1 MNQPVESRHL
11 CAEFEGL
18 LTATR
23 RRVHAAAVRRR
34 VRCAAERGV
43 RAAVWVA
50 AFVLVLRL
58 LAWLLGQPVPL
69 GIAAAAVLLVLV
81 VLAPVAVAWVRAK
94 AEEPCWREAAE
105 RLDLGAGEHNRVAI
119 GLALA
124 DGGAATE
131 FGLAAIQDGIA
142 SLKRIHDG
150 APYLEVAP
158 TDWSRLAGRA
168 AAIGLLVLVA
178 AWVGPAR
185 PGQEPA
191 HAGGLAAA
199 ADTPRAPGR
208 EAGSPDADRPEQP
221 IRDRVTD
228 RGQGERGVRAEPMA
242 AAPARGSH
250 TPAAG
255 RTGGG
260 TVAKAATS
268 ERSAQTGGE
277 NTQSA
282 ATAGTQ
288 EKDSPKSGTPR
299 PPKESRIAERRS
311 KEEADSGAGVGK
323 GSSGGGSM
331 AAVQHS
337 WSQRAQTAEGKEDEE
352 ASDEDVEDEAEESR
366 QRSGIQPSLK
376 DRNESPSRDLGISGE
391 QGPPGTGRGGPTP
404 PKKSRGTASLVLG
417 IPVPDFVRG
426 RLGPGTTKITHER
439 VEPTPMPGEPAQA
452 GAVLPRVG
460 PERPVSPVA
469 IPPNLAEAVR
479 NYLIALHSADAQE
492 TVEEQPDTPPEG
504 GASQT
509 EESLNP

>member
-1 MNQPVESRHL
+1 MSQSLESKSL
-11 CAEFEGL
+11 CAEFEAL
-18 LTATR
+18 LSATR
-23 RRVHAAAVRRR
+23 RRVHSAGVRRR
-34 VRCAAERGV
+34 VRRAAERGTQ
-43 RAAVWVA
+43 AAVWVA
-50 AFVLVLRL
+50 ALVLLLRI
-58 LAWLLGQPVPL
+58 LAWLLGQPVPV
-69 GIAAAAVLLVLV
+69 GIAAAAVLPVLV
-81 VLAPVAVAWVRAK
+81 VLVPVAVAWVRAK
-94 AEEPCWREAAE
+94 AEEPSWREVAE

-124 DGGAATE
+124 DSGVTTEFGGAAV
-131 FGLAAIQDGIA
+131 QDGIA
-142 SLKRIHDG
+142 SLRRIHDG
-150 APYLEVAP
+150 APYLAVAP
-158 TDWSRLAGRA
+158 TDWPRLAGRA
-168 AAIGLLVLVA
+168 AAIGLLVMA
-178 AWVGPAR
+178 TAWVGPAR
-185 PGQEPA
+185 PRPGQIQTGE
-191 HAGGLAAA
+191 LAAA
-199 ADTPRAPGR
+199 TDTSRPPGR
-208 EAGSPDADRPEQP
+208 EAELPDTDRQEQRA
-221 IRDRVTD
+221 RDRVTD
-228 RGQGERGVRAEPMA
+228 RSQSERAARAEPMA
-242 AAPARGSH
+242 AAPARSSH

-299 PPKESRIAERRS
+299 PPKESRITERRS
-311 KEEADSGAGVGK
+311 KEDADSGAGVGK

-452 GAVLPRVG
+452 ESVSPRVG
-460 PERPVSPVA
+460 PEWAVSPVA
-469 IPPNLAEAVR
+469 IPPDLAEAVR

-492 TVEEQPDTPPEG
+492 TEEGQLVTPPEG
-504 GASQT
+504 GASKP

>member
-1 MNQPVESRHL
+1 MSQPLESKSL
-11 CAEFEGL
+11 CAEFESL
-18 LTATR
+18 LSATR
-23 RRVHAAAVRRR
+23 CRVHAASVRRR

-50 AFVLVLRL
+50 AFVLLLRL
-58 LAWLLGQPVPL
+58 LAWLLGQPVPV

-81 VLAPVAVAWVRAK
+81 VLVPVAVAWVRAK
-94 AEEPCWREAAE
+94 AKEPSWREVAE

-124 DGGAATE
+124 GSGVATE
-131 FGLAAIQDGIA
+131 FGRAAIQDGIA
-142 SLKRIHDG
+142 SLRRIQDG
-150 APYLEVAP
+150 VPHLEVAP
-158 TDWSRLAGRA
+158 TCWTRVAGRV
-168 AAIGLLVLVA
+168 AAIGFLALA
-178 AWVGPAR
+178 SAWLGTAR
-185 PGQEPA
+185 HRVESAQT
-191 HAGGLAAA
+191 GGLVAA
-199 ADTPRAPGR
+199 ADTLRVPGR
-208 EAGSPDADRPEQP
+208 EADSPEAERPEQP
-221 IRDRVTD
+221 VRDRVTD
-228 RGQGERGVRAEPMA
+228 RGQVERGARAEPTT
-242 AAPARGSH
+242 AAPVRGSH

-288 EKDSPKSGTPR
+288 EKESPKPGKAR
-299 PPKESRIAERRS
+299 PAKESRITDRKS
-311 KEEADSGAGVGK
+311 KEEAGSGAGVGR

-331 AAVQHS
+331 AAVQHG

-352 ASDEDVEDEAEESR
+352 ASDEEVEDEAEESR

-452 GAVLPRVG
+452 GPVRLRVG
-460 PERPVSPVA
+460 PERPISPVT
-469 IPPNLAEAVR
+469 IPPDLAEAVR
-479 NYLIALHSADAQE
+479 NFLIALHSADAQQ
-492 TVEEQPDTPPEG
+492 TEESQPVAPPEG